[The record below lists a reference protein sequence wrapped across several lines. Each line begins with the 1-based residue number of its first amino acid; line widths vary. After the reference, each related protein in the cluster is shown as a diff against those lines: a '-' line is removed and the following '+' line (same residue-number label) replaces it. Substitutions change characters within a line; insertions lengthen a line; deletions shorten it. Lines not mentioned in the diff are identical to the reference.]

1 MKKLIYRIF
10 TTLITLVFLL
20 VAYLSTIGF
29 ETDKFNDQIKNRI
42 KKIDQNLEIDLKKI
56 KIILDPFNF
65 EINVK
70 TLGPRLSLQ
79 NSIIDLESIESLIS
93 LKSMINKEFSISNLD
108 ISSKSVEI
116 KKVISFARGITKNT
130 KLLILENFITEGILI
145 ADIKLE
151 FDKDGNIKN
160 NFNIK
165 GFVKDSEINFFK
177 KHDLSKINFIFNLN
191 EKVINLDQLQ
201 LTYNR
206 LGLFFEKISIENN
219 KENFLINGELNNKN
233 LTLNNDI
240 IQQFLNLDYY
250 KIKKVNLDSET
261 KFSFKLDKKFKFK
274 DLNFKSKVKIND
286 LIISNNFELKEIF
299 PNAKSEIN
307 FNDHNIDIN
316 YDKKIFDITGSG
328 NVLLQDSN
336 DKLDYEIKKDKE
348 SLKFNTLIEIQNNP
362 LFINF
367 LNFKKDIKNLT
378 KITFKGEINS
388 NDIKFNKILLQDENN
403 KIEVDKI
410 VLNKD
415 LKVLYLTTA
424 QFNYLDKEDV
434 NNNFKIVNKDKNY
447 LFKGSLFNANN
458 LVDNLL
464 DSNDDSS
471 LPFKNDF
478 KLYVKLDQIR
488 LDEEFVIKKFEGS
501 LNYDKNTFNEANLN
515 GFYENEKKIKITIN
529 SSNNEK
535 ITTLYSDYAKPFIK
549 RYKFIKGFDGGS
561 LDFYSNKVNNKT
573 TSFIKVYD
581 FKLNEL
587 PALTKLL
594 TLASLQGIADLL
606 TGEGIR
612 FNEFEMNFNSE
623 GSLMT
628 IEEIYAIGPA
638 ISILMDG
645 YIEKKKLISLRGT
658 LVPATTLNKVIGSI
672 PFLGDILVGS
682 KTGEGVFGVSFKIK
696 GPPKKLETSVNP
708 IKTLTPRFI
717 TRTLEKIK
725 RD

>member
-177 KHDLSKINFIFNLN
+177 KHELNKINFVFNLN

-206 LGLFFEKISIENN
+206 LGLFFEKISIESN

-240 IQQFLNLDYY
+240 IQQFLNLDYF

-367 LNFKKDIKNLT
+367 LNFKNDIKNLT

-410 VLNKD
+410 GLNKD

-447 LFKGSLFNANN
+447 FFKGSLFNANN

-464 DSNDDSS
+464 DANDDSS